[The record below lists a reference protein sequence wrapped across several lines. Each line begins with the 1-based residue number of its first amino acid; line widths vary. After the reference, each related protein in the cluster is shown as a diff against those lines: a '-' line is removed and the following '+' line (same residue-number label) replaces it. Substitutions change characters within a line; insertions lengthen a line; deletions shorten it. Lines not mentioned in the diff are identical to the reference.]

1 MAGAQSS
8 QHRLSPAIS
17 TSFFFPNTG
26 LKYVLSNK
34 SYILNAAVNISM
46 PKAVTDQ
53 QTPNVE
59 GGSEETG
66 TGDTLMMLRGE
77 YKERPQL
84 L

>member
-1 MAGAQSS
+1 M
-8 QHRLSPAIS
+8 HKVPS
-17 TSFFFPNTG
+17 TDFLQQFPPFFFPKTG

-53 QTPNVE
+53 QTPTVE
-59 GGSEETG
+59 GGSEEMG
-66 TGDTLMMLRGE
+66 TGDALMMLREE
-77 YKERPQL
+77 YKGRPQL